1 MSVDA
6 SVETSEDLTVDMT
19 PTWEAA
25 VQIYLM
31 VLDNPSADSGVRRSA
46 QEDLLRLG
54 RAYDGLVAEYRSL
67 KQV

>member
-6 SVETSEDLTVDMT
+6 SVETGEGFTVDMT
-19 PTWEAA
+19 PTWETA
-25 VQIYLM
+25 VRICLA
-31 VLDNPSADSGVRRSA
+31 VLDNPDNGPAVR
-46 QEDLLRLG
+46 QPIHEELLRLG